1 MRSVVLADTGPLY
14 AAVDPADS
22 LHERALKEQERL
34 EVEGLR
40 AVVSYATLQETH
52 GLVLRKLGLAQ
63 ARTLLQDLVRTTFF
77 LTPTEEDHR
86 RAIRRVLRYPD
97 QDISLADAINA
108 EISDRIEAPVWTYD
122 HHFDVMGAH
131 VWRP

>member
-22 LHERALKEQERL
+22 LHERALKEQERF

-40 AVVSYATLQETH
+40 AAVSYATLQETH
-52 GLVLRKLGLAQ
+52 GLVLRKLGRAQ

-77 LTPTEEDHR
+77 LVPTEEDHR

-97 QDISLADAINA
+97 QDISLTDAINA

-122 HHFDVMGAH
+122 HHFDVRGAR